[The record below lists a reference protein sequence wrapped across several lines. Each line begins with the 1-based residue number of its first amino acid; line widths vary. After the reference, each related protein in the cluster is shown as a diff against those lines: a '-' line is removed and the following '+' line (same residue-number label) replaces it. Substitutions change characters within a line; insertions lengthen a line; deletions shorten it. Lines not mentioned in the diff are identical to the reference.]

1 MRYDGKEFK
10 TLKEFV
16 EYRVQDISHH
26 CYEDEE
32 TAWAIQDWASAM
44 GEFSPEDVQYLL
56 SINEDPLNYVNH
68 WEVQTCE
75 VATNIGGDKISGE
88 ILTCDSFLGYKD
100 AKEYYDSLQL
110 ADNEGKGLVEVD
122 CDGMPLE
129 QYGSGLNEY
138 SY

>member
-1 MRYDGKEFK
+1 MRYNNKEFK

-16 EYRVQDISHH
+16 EYRVQNISPH
-26 CYEDEE
+26 CYEDE
-32 TAWAIQDWASAM
+32 TRRWAIQDWASAM
-44 GEFSPEDVQYLL
+44 GEFSPEDIEYLK
-56 SINEDPLNYVNH
+56 SISENPLDYLNH
-68 WEVQTCE
+68 WEVQIWKLGKNMFG
-75 VATNIGGDKISGE
+75 NIVPTDWIYCS
-88 ILTCDSFLGYKD
+88 SFLYYKD

-110 ADNEGKGLVEVD
+110 ADNEGKGLVEID